1 MITAARKGYGSSS
14 RNTQLTLSLRELTVW
29 IVSRVVIENV
39 VICSCA
45 ADVCPIDIEETRRTI
60 AVATGQY
67 EIVICIE
74 VEGTIAGAT
83 IETFNGIA
91 THGN

>member
-1 MITAARKGYGSSS
+1 MIAAARKGDSGPSWNAQS
-14 RNTQLTLSLRELTVW
+14 TLTLRELTVW

-74 VEGTIAGAT
+74 VEGTIVGAT